1 MHKWQYLVVIFVTAD
16 RGRMELSQ
24 MSDGSLEDQ
33 RDTKMADILN
43 LKGSEGWELV
53 SQSSS
58 IAPTLNSYVANLILI
73 FKRPLLDALDIM
85 QSMV

>member
-1 MHKWQYLVVIFVTAD
+1 MTDD

-33 RDTKMADILN
+33 RGNTKMADILN

-58 IAPTLNSYVANLILI
+58 IAPTVNSYVANMILI
-73 FKRPLLDALDIM
+73 FKRPLLDAFDIM